1 MISRIIHLK
10 SFLNFFEKIEK
21 KFFYI
26 IISLTIFTVF
36 LETLSIGLIIPIIQ
50 IILSD
55 DANLRYLEII
65 NSNNFIQISKS
76 NLLIFSLALMIA
88 IYTFKAFF
96 LTFFSYIENK
106 LLSKIEV
113 NFKKKLFSLYINS
126 SYLFH
131 VKTNTSELTRNLL
144 DLKRISGILTASS
157 TLLTELLVL
166 ICVVLLLFY
175 YEPSGTFAVLAI
187 FSIFALFFYLKVQKN
202 ARVWGMIRKNMQA
215 KIINNIN
222 NSFRSIKEIKM
233 FNKENFFIDNFFENT
248 KKEIDAELNKQAFIN
263 SLPRFWFEW
272 LTVIS
277 LISLLI
283 IMIFFNNYN
292 EEKIIPI
299 IGLFAAASFRL
310 MPSIVR
316 IMQTLQKIKYNL
328 PIIEGVLEEMNKKN
342 DIHEIYSTSN
352 KKLIAHNFKKIQFD
366 KINFNYDNS
375 CESVIKN
382 LTFEIK
388 KNEILGISGKSG
400 SGKTTLI
407 NIVSGLLKIKSGK
420 VFVDD
425 KLVEGN
431 IKFSKNTIGYVPQRI
446 YLLDDTIKNNI
457 AFGESEDSI
466 DNKKIIDLINNVK
479 LKELVDKTNKGVE
492 TNIGEFGDKL
502 SGGQIQR
509 LGLARALYLS
519 PKILILDESTNAL
532 DVDTERSIFDYL
544 LKIKTNLSI
553 IIVSH
558 KKSILEK
565 CDKIIELK

>member
-10 SFLNFFEKIEK
+10 SFLNFLEKIEK

-36 LETLSIGLIIPIIQ
+36 LETLSIALIIPIIQ

-144 DLKRISGILTASS
+144 DLKRISGILTSSS

-175 YEPSGTFAVLAI
+175 YEPSGTFAVLVI

-342 DIHEIYSTSN
+342 DLHELYSTSK

-457 AFGESEDSI
+457 AFGESENSI

-492 TNIGEFGDKL
+492 SNIGEFGDKL

-532 DVDTERSIFDYL
+532 DVDTEKSIFDYL

-553 IIVSH
+553 IIASH

>member
-10 SFLNFFEKIEK
+10 SFLNFLEKIEK

-36 LETLSIGLIIPIIQ
+36 LETLSIALIIPIIQ

-144 DLKRISGILTASS
+144 DLKRISGILTSSS

-175 YEPSGTFAVLAI
+175 YEPSGTFAVLVI

-202 ARVWGMIRKNMQA
+202 ATVWGMIRKNMQA

-342 DIHEIYSTSN
+342 DLHELYSTSK

-457 AFGESEDSI
+457 AFGESENSI

-492 TNIGEFGDKL
+492 SNIGEFGDKL

-532 DVDTERSIFDYL
+532 DVDTEKSIFDYL

-553 IIVSH
+553 IIASH